1 MGLKKV
7 KIISFNT
14 DTQLYSEL
22 NKRKKLRE
30 NEKKKAEKEE
40 KKQEEGKTKIMS
52 GNNDRKPGDESLD
65 PTQYTNNR
73 KQFL

>member
-40 KKQEEGKTKIMS
+40 KKQEDGKT
-52 GNNDRKPGDESLD
+52 RDESLD
-65 PTQYTNNR
+65 PT
-73 KQFL
+73 